1 MTMAISIQ
9 HSWPL
14 LLLVAI
20 PLLWW
25 AARKTRTNLGRR
37 HLVVISVLRSL
48 AIAMLALALMSPQW
62 HAGSEDVAVVYALDV
77 SRSVSSSFI
86 DSALAWIG
94 EADREGKP
102 AQAPRFPFDPWAAL
116 LLASTFLLLF
126 EWWSWN
132 RRVTV

>member
-1 MTMAISIQ
+1 MEPAANGMTMAISIQ

-25 AARKTRTNLGRR
+25 LARRTRTNLGRR
-37 HLVVISVLRSL
+37 HLAVVSVLRSL
-48 AIAMLALALMSPQW
+48 AIVMLALALTSPQW

-86 DSALAWIG
+86 A
-94 EADREGKP
+94 
-102 AQAPRFPFDPWAAL
+102 AAL
-116 LLASTFLLLF
+116 T
-126 EWWSWN
+126 
-132 RRVTV
+132 